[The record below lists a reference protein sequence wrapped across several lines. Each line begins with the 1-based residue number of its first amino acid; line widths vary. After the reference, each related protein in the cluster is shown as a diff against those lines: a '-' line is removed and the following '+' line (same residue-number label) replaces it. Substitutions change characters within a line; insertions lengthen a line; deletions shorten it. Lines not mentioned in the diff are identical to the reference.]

1 MSDINTLKRDRRAK
15 AIDELVAAATKRGDC
30 TDRLYWTL
38 TYDFEHAPMTT
49 NLQQLAEL
57 GFHPVSLEN
66 HIDAAALQL
75 ALDALVDAMA
85 QQGIYLTRTNH
96 LTNQE
101 LYKRL
106 VTIVLVEPVRDLPT
120 DAGVSEFI
128 DLQGCEPAEAF
139 VDVCDRD
146 AALPRPTTAST
157 VAG

>member
-1 MSDINTLKRDRRAK
+1 MDKITLPYRKFFSAVVFALCSASAFAQLLTLPATPLYIGGANVRP
-15 AIDELVAAATKRGDC
+15 LVMLSLTKD
-30 TDRLYWTL
+30 
-38 TYDFEHAPMTT
+38 
-49 NLQQLAEL
+49 
-57 GFHPVSLEN
+57 
-66 HIDAAALQL
+66 
-75 ALDALVDAMA
+75 
-85 QQGIYLTRTNH
+85 
-96 LTNQE
+96 QE